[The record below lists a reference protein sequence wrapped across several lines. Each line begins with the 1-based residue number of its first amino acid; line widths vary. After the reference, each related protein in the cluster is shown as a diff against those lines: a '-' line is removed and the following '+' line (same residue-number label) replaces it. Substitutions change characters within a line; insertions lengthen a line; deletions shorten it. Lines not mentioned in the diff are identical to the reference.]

1 MYSDRNFLIFPVAEL
16 PKVDFSQVCETSEE
30 TVRLSVSGDKTFVKW
45 DQAPFDPTPYE
56 IVNAETGETE
66 TITPEPPQPPA
77 FIVDIEDAEGPYT
90 YEEILV
96 ILATEEWSKPMEVMV

>member
-1 MYSDRNFLIFPVAEL
+1 MYSNRNFLIFPVTEL

-30 TVRLSVSGDKTFVKW
+30 TVRKSVDGTKTFVKW

-56 IVNAETGETE
+56 IINAETNQVE
-66 TITPEPPQPPA
+66 TIYPQPPQPPA
-77 FIVDIEDAEGPYT
+77 FVADIVGAEGPYT

-96 ILATEEWSKPMEVMV
+96 ILATEEWSKPMEAM